1 MTVAGREHRMSI
13 RGSIDDLSTSG
24 ASGWLFAGRQDG
36 PLIVQAMMN
45 GTIIGEAV
53 ADQERSDLAAAGL
66 GDGRCGFSIAFY
78 QDVAAQLLPTVQVK
92 PQGSDLELPRT
103 NLTGFIDFLSV
114 MRARF
119 PAAGWTG
126 SVFGG
131 LWIDRSDASQVLAG
145 RIATGATPADLETP
159 LSRLIADGHLLLTGL
174 HARSDTLAI
183 DVGADVPDGVALHP
197 RLGEGVDRL
206 IRAIPDALFGETPLR
221 LMRAVLDDNPSVYR
235 VAVQRSDGEAFLQAS
250 AFDVLPSPTECLLTV
265 TAIGGPVLIDLV
277 RHSHRFPEFTADGRS
292 RWLPD
297 GNAPAAIAVT
307 QGASIQTTSL
317 RPGDVMLLGPG
328 TIFRLRPAAGD
339 ATALLASCAPAR
351 QTPVRF
357 LLGRGGSFT
366 LQHFSGASLTV

>member
-1 MTVAGREHRMSI
+1 MSI
-13 RGSIDDLSTSG
+13 RGSIDDLTTSG
-24 ASGWLFAGRQDG
+24 ASGWLFAGRQDA
-36 PLIVQAMMN
+36 PPVVQAMMN

-53 ADQERSDLAAAGL
+53 ADQERADLAAAGL

-78 QDVAAQLLPTVQVK
+78 QDVSAQLLPTVRVS

-103 NLTGFIDFLSV
+103 NLTGFTDFLSA

-131 LWIDRSDASQVLAG
+131 LWTDRSDAAQVLAG

-159 LSRLIADGHLLLTGL
+159 LSRLIADGYLLLTGL
-174 HARSDTLAI
+174 HGRGGFLAADIGAASDIPEA
-183 DVGADVPDGVALHP
+183 VPLQP
-197 RLGEGVDRL
+197 RLGEGADRL

-235 VAVQRSDGEAFLQAS
+235 VSVQRRDGDAFLQAS
-250 AFDVLPSPTECLLTV
+250 AFEVLPSPTECLLAMA
-265 TAIGGPVLIDLV
+265 AIGGPVLVDLV
-277 RHSHRFPEFTADGRS
+277 RHSHRFPEFTTDGRS

-297 GNAPAAIAVT
+297 GDAPATIAVA
-307 QGASIQTTSL
+307 QGASVQTITL
-317 RPGDVMLLGPG
+317 RPGDLMLLGPG
-328 TIFRLRPAAGD
+328 TIFRLRPGAGD
-339 ATALLASCAPAR
+339 ATALLAWSAPAR

-357 LLGRGGSFT
+357 LTGRGGSFT